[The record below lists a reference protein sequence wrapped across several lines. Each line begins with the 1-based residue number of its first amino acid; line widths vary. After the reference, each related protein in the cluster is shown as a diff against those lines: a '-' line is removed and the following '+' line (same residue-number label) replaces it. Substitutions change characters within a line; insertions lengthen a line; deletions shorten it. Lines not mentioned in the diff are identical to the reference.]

1 MRELVSRSLLITL
14 LLGIAGGALALWL
27 PAAGPAMSETS
38 STAVAAPPTPTY
50 VSELAPVVSI
60 APRQAASLPA
70 TGGVVG
76 LRSALP
82 VAKIAG
88 LALALAGL
96 LLIHAGLR
104 RGPGRVA

>member
-1 MRELVSRSLLITL
+1 MREFVRRSLVVSL

-38 STAVAAPPTPTY
+38 SPALAAQPTPTY
-50 VSELAPVVSI
+50 VSELAPAVSI

-70 TGGVVG
+70 TGGVTG
-76 LRSALP
+76 LGNALP

-96 LLIHAGLR
+96 VLIHAGLR
-104 RGPGRVA
+104 RGPGRAT